1 MAGKLSSSPALKLS
15 GYVGAAVLL
24 FFGGSYLFTSEPEV
38 GKSTNGS
45 QSSQKDTD
53 VDQGPTAGS
62 EPGALTNDVR
72 QLYARFNE
80 LQSENNQLKDELKDF
95 KKNGVTNNT
104 PVEGQNN
111 ISEEQIENMVAK
123 LVSEQVKGE
132 LGTSNMNVDQ
142 TTDDALLDF
151 GSLNDENKRK
161 GAGVTLN
168 GYKVST
174 QSNGVGQKSSNEDS
188 IEWIVPEGVESSE
201 EGGLSGF
208 LSEAKDTIPFNN
220 AKSEEQRRKEQL
232 IQYATID
239 ADAILF
245 GAISLNALIGVTPTD
260 GSVQSPFQFKVELG
274 QENLATS
281 GVYMP
286 DIALMRFSGYAV
298 GEWATG
304 CVEGRITSATFV
316 FNDGAIASI
325 TPVDPMKGGGGG
337 KNNSIGY
344 LSDRHGTPCIKGE
357 KHSTL
362 LEYASIT
369 GSLSGLSAIGEGL
382 SNAQFD
388 IDKTST
394 GLTQAFTGN
403 QLELAVGDGLS
414 GGINAI
420 NQVVA
425 QRYANVRDIVVAPAG
440 EYVLNMTKQL
450 NIDYDPN
457 GRKLINDDFDSE
469 LEAYREE
476 QRIVT
481 ATN

>member
-1 MAGKLSSSPALKLS
+1 MAGKLTSSPALKLS
-15 GYVGAAVLL
+15 GYIGAAVLL
-24 FFGGSYLFTSEPEV
+24 FFGGSYIFTSEPEV
-38 GKSTNGS
+38 GKSSDSG
-45 QSSQKDTD
+45 QSSSQNEG

-80 LQSENNQLKDELKDF
+80 LQSEKNQLKDELEEV
-95 KKNGVTNNT
+95 KKNGGNNNA
-104 PVEGQNN
+104 PVVGQNN
-111 ISEEQIENMVAK
+111 ISAEQIENMVAK

-151 GSLNDENKRK
+151 GTLNDDSKRK
-161 GAGVTLN
+161 GAGVTLD
-168 GYKVST
+168 GYTVST
-174 QSNGVGQKSSNEDS
+174 QSNGGGQKNGNEDS

-201 EGGLSGF
+201 EGGLTGF

-220 AKSEEQRRKEQL
+220 VKSEEQKRKERL

-298 GEWATG
+298 GEWSTG

-316 FNDGAIASI
+316 FNDGAIASV
-325 TPVDPMKGGGGG
+325 TPVDPMKGGGDG

-382 SNAQFD
+382 ANAQFD

-457 GRKLINDDFDSE
+457 GRKLINHDFDTE

-476 QRIVT
+476 QRIAT

>member
-1 MAGKLSSSPALKLS
+1 MAGKLLSSPALKLS
-15 GYVGAAVLL
+15 GYVGAAVLF

-95 KKNGVTNNT
+95 KKNSVTNNT

-161 GAGVTLN
+161 GAGVTLD

-469 LEAYREE
+469 LEAYRED